1 VKNAFAVLFVL
12 VAAACGDNNNNNK
25 TPADSTTPPGDGS
38 NTPGDGS
45 NVQPAATLTSY
56 VVDLVLNHTTTPE
69 EARAY
74 DEFKALPD
82 PDGDTNNGSAYNS
95 LFQ

>member
-12 VAAACGDNNNNNK
+12 VAAACGDNGNHQ
-25 TPADSTTPPGDGS
+25 TPADSPTTPGDGS

-45 NVQPAATLTSY
+45 NVQPPATLTSY
-56 VVDLVLNHTTTPE
+56 VVDLVLNHTTTLE

-82 PDGDTNNGSAYNS
+82 PDGDLNNGSAYSS
-95 LFQ
+95 LF

>member
-1 VKNAFAVLFVL
+1 MKHAVALWVIL
-12 VAAACGDNNNNNK
+12 VAAACGDNHNK
-25 TPADSTTPPGDGS
+25 PPADSPTAPGDGS

-45 NVQPAATLTSY
+45 DVQPGVTLTSY
-56 VVDLVLNHTTTPE
+56 VVDLVLHHTTTPE

-82 PDGDTNNGSAYNS
+82 PDADSNNGSAYSS

>member
-1 VKNAFAVLFVL
+1 MKNAFAVLFVL
-12 VAAACGDNNNNNK
+12 VAAACGDNGNHQ

-45 NVQPAATLTSY
+45 NVQPPATLTSY
-56 VVDLVLNHTTTPE
+56 VVDLVLHHTTTPE

-82 PDGDTNNGSAYNS
+82 PDGDMNNGSAYSS
-95 LFQ
+95 LF

>member
-12 VAAACGDNNNNNK
+12 VAAACGDNGNNQP
-25 TPADSTTPPGDGS
+25 PADSPTTPGDGS

-45 NVQPAATLTSY
+45 NVPAATLTSY
-56 VVDLVLNHTTTPE
+56 VMDLVVNHTTTPE

-82 PDGDTNNGSAYNS
+82 PDGDANNGSAYSS